1 MSSLVL
7 KAFLII
13 GVGCVFL
20 FIGIVVLTGLGRDQ
34 HLSSMDPVLSVSAS
48 KGRMNLPEAPAPMS
62 PQTRQYSAPSQS
74 HTSAA
79 TDQIAE
85 NEPPYPLEIAK
96 QTPPNKRN
104 NASSRQKFRGGHFV
118 EGPISN
124 SPPQNSEMLMLNIPV
139 SSFSGQATLPPQ
151 GGVAKETTFD
161 LSSGVAEPA
170 AFYVR
175 DNEVS
180 STQAHAVNAIS
191 ENLLKNMEQAASLS
205 NDEVLA
211 VSWDTEKESADSIYR
226 NIFGVAQ
233 YLNHSTEAATAAL
246 KNGQ

>member
-1 MSSLVL
+1 M
-7 KAFLII
+7 
-13 GVGCVFL
+13 
-20 FIGIVVLTGLGRDQ
+20 
-34 HLSSMDPVLSVSAS
+34 
-48 KGRMNLPEAPAPMS
+48 
-62 PQTRQYSAPSQS
+62 
-74 HTSAA
+74 
-79 TDQIAE
+79 
-85 NEPPYPLEIAK
+85 
-96 QTPPNKRN
+96 
-104 NASSRQKFRGGHFV
+104 
-118 EGPISN
+118 
-124 SPPQNSEMLMLNIPV
+124 EMQMLNMPV
-139 SSFSGQATLPPQ
+139 FSFSGQTPLPVQ
-151 GGVAKETTFD
+151 GGVAQATTIE
-161 LSSGVAEPA
+161 LSPGVVEPA

-211 VSWDTEKESADSIYR
+211 VAWDTEKESADSIYR